1 MRVGPTLNEIFSK
14 LLTMSSTRFL
24 SSTRRAAV
32 FGA

>member
-1 MRVGPTLNEIFSK
+1 MLNEMFSK
-14 LLTMSSTRFL
+14 LLTMSSTRFW